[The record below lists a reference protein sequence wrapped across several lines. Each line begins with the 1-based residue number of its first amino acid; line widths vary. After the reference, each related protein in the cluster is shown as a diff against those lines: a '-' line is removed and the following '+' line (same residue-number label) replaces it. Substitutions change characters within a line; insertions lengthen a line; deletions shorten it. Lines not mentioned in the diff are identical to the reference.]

1 MNGDFYVDCSVGGA
15 QYGQGMYCAADYN
28 GELTDGIKNEMEHY
42 IELGE
47 TRESQKS
54 NLQKI
59 ADQQSEEA
67 ERTYRD
73 TIEEGTKDFT
83 DDEKLV
89 FKCDKLYEGTQ
100 EERDRAFDIM
110 SEMSREERSA
120 FLKKANS
127 VLDEAQSKMDDVKRM
142 SVEEYAD
149 AHDLKIETDPV
160 HRVETLTLDPSANII
175 KYEDLKQ
182 KFRDETSREF
192 ILKRSVEEAGFSDDE
207 LAIIHKDILR
217 DTTDEQWRRAARVMS
232 TITEEEYNSV
242 MSRAWALSEE
252 AKSESAKYQGMDLGA
267 YAAMC
272 GYDAIN
278 AEGHGESG
286 SYTVILNRTKTI
298 FLDDDIHEDGLS
310 KSTIYFQMG
319 DDGVMYAIRDGKV
332 IGWVNGFEAPEAN
345 ASANH
350 DGGPGSGNWGHEGVP
365 GKLGGSAPGGGSEN
379 RVGDKQSGYTSF
391 AKEKKKFATPHKT
404 SKEELDKSPNGSIIS
419 YKKDGKTVRLLKTD
433 SGDFVDQ
440 TTGEVKSSD
449 QLSSIKAD
457 TAIIIPNSE
466 KSKYTQKK
474 TPGAEITRERIENT
488 PKITNPDDYD
498 SLMRDKAGEVWKKA
512 DAKTKDTLVDYT
524 SSEYETFNTYLRTGD
539 TNGYSEGKVKES
551 IDLMTDAIA
560 QSRFDSD
567 TFLYRGVTTRGAAMF
582 LGVSEHDIER
592 GNPEDFIGIIGQ
604 DDAFLSCGSVPGKGF
619 NKTVKFTIFCPK
631 GTQALYAEPFSACGR
646 GSGRSWDG
654 KSSQA
659 TYSREFETILQR
671 GTRVEVV
678 GYSRDK
684 YGSDVNFLVK
694 VVGQNTEKSK

>member
-1 MNGDFYVDCSVGGA
+1 M
-15 QYGQGMYCAADYN
+15 ADMCFNYLAGPHYFGEFQDVKSEDIAEAKIEA
-28 GELTDGIKNEMEHY
+28 GELKPEDTSVIDTPKAAESSKIAEAEETSTKAETEEPEEKSGSSESEGSASEENGGSSESQGEESPSDSQLSSRTKPSLKEPDDFDKYIEANGLKPLYRGYSASSEDQLEEFSNSIKNGTSKVSGEKTSAFGVGIYFASSRNEAEGYMQRRQNEQGEEFGKVSTAALDVGAKVGDYGEYEHQKFQDEWDLRGQY
-42 IELGE
+42 FELPKE
-47 TRESQKS
+47 AKEER
-54 NLQKI
+54 QKI
-59 ADQQSEEA
+59 RDQA
-67 ERTYRD
+67 
-73 TIEEGTKDFT
+73 
-83 DDEKLV
+83 
-89 FKCDKLYEGTQ
+89 DKL
-100 EERDRAFDIM
+100 A
-110 SEMSREERSA
+110 
-120 FLKKANS
+120 
-127 VLDEAQSKMDDVKRM
+127 RM
-142 SVEEYAD
+142 TVPEYAASKGCD
-149 AHDLKIETDPV
+149 AVYEPGFGYTIVTNPNALVVRND
-160 HRVETLTLDPSANII
+160 SAS
-175 KYEDLKQ
+175 
-182 KFRDETSREF
+182 F
-192 ILKRSVEEAGFSDDE
+192 
-207 LAIIHKDILR
+207 
-217 DTTDEQWRRAARVMS
+217 
-232 TITEEEYNSV
+232 
-242 MSRAWALSEE
+242 
-252 AKSESAKYQGMDLGA
+252 
-267 YAAMC
+267 
-272 GYDAIN
+272 
-278 AEGHGESG
+278 
-286 SYTVILNRTKTI
+286 
-298 FLDDDIHEDGLS
+298 
-310 KSTIYFQMG
+310 
-319 DDGVMYAIRDGKV
+319 
-332 IGWVNGFEAPEAN
+332 
-345 ASANH
+345 

-449 QLSSIKAD
+449 ELSSIKAD

-619 NKTVKFTIFCPK
+619 NKTVQFTIFCPK